1 MRWWLVIS
9 AAALTIAAN
18 SEAFA
23 AEPPQTY
30 VVPACTSALGP
41 HSLAGWTT
49 SDSSVGAFDRC
60 AIGGGFGATLS
71 RGFVTWRFRAP
82 ADIEI
87 VGLRLWR
94 FGQLPPEADYFLSVW
109 TNDALGVRTLEWS
122 EDLRQSPAGELE
134 FTGIRGYLF
143 EMRLGCSTCDLVP
156 ASVAVS
162 RLEMVAHDVANPR
175 VVGATG
181 SAFSPVTVS
190 GTVTTKVDYA
200 DVGGGVRDVALI
212 VDGARQSVSEAQ
224 CSKPYVSVTPCPI
237 VGATAFAI
245 DTRSLSDGEHTVAF
259 EVSDVAG
266 NRSTSKTYEIN
277 VRNTLVASP
286 APSPALK
293 LALARAKVA
302 AAFDATPVIRATV
315 RDLAGAPVAGV
326 KVGVA
331 VRKAMSTAGFVL
343 DTPVFSDA
351 NGDVTVKLAKG
362 PSREVRL
369 TAGDQTAL
377 VKITVKAPLRLK
389 ITPRAIRNG
398 GSIKFRGT
406 VSGAQEDTK
415 VELQAKSGRKW
426 IPFKTVTLRGGRFGA
441 RYRFTRTFART
452 RYTFRAVI
460 HRDPRF
466 PYAPATSKV
475 ASVVVRPY

>member
-1 MRWWLVIS
+1 V
-9 AAALTIAAN
+9 
-18 SEAFA
+18 
-23 AEPPQTY
+23 
-30 VVPACTSALGP
+30 
-41 HSLAGWTT
+41 
-49 SDSSVGAFDRC
+49 SSGAQ
-60 AIGGGFGATLS
+60 IGG
-71 RGFVTWRFRAP
+71 VV
-82 ADIEI
+82 D
-87 VGLRLWR
+87 
-94 FGQLPPEADYFLSVW
+94 
-109 TNDALGVRTLEWS
+109 
-122 EDLRQSPAGELE
+122 
-134 FTGIRGYLF
+134 
-143 EMRLGCSTCDLVP
+143 VP
-156 ASVAVS
+156 VS
-162 RLEMVAHDVANPR
+162 
-175 VVGATG
+175 
-181 SAFSPVTVS
+181 F
-190 GTVTTKVDYA
+190 A
-200 DVGGGVRDVALI
+200 DVGSGVHAIGIL
-212 VDGARQSVSEAQ
+212 VDGQLRELSPPACDE
-224 CSKPYVSVTPCPI
+224 PYTAVVPCPLT
-237 VGATAFAI
+237 GGHTFAL
-245 DTRSLSDGEHTVAF
+245 DTRELADGPHVVTF
-259 EVSDVAG
+259 EPIDAAG
-266 NRSTSKTYEIN
+266 NRSVS
-277 VRNTLVASP
+277 RSFDVAVQNP
-286 APSPALK
+286 KPVVTRALK
-293 LALARAKVA
+293 LAVA
-302 AAFDATPVIRATV
+302 QPSSRAAFDATPVIRATV

-426 IPFKTVTLRGGRFGA
+426 IPFKTVTLRDGRFRA

-452 RYTFRAVI
+452 RYAFRAVI
-460 HRDPRF
+460 HSDPRF